1 MINGPASFSSNPPLE
16 VGTAMRLLTL
26 EAESTFSKKYL
37 PIYSVEIFEIDRVF
51 PGPPLTYRLRDLLG
65 EKIYG
70 TVYPQEIRQVV
81 KPDLYS
87 IEEILDSKLVNGEKY
102 VLVKYLGYG
111 PSFNQWIPNSFL
123 TQIAKT

>member
-1 MINGPASFSSNPPLE
+1 MIKVPASFSSNPPLE
-16 VGTAMRLLTL
+16 VGTPVRLLSI

-37 PIYSVEIFEIDRVF
+37 PIYTVEIYEIDRVF
-51 PGPPLTYRLRDLLG
+51 PGPPLTYRLRDLEG
-65 EKIYG
+65 EKIDG

-87 IEEILDSKLVNGEKY
+87 IEEILDSKLVKGEKY

-111 PSFNQWIPNSFL
+111 PSFNQWIPKSFL